1 MPLNAS
7 GTISLAG
14 TTTGQS
20 IALELSRSA
29 TGTISL
35 NDTDVRNL
43 AGVGTPN
50 TTISLSTFYGKAAGT
65 DPGGAVNP
73 ALVTSAAGLF
83 ITARSGYHNENPYY
97 LPTGSTF
104 SQGGYND
111 INFTVGN
118 GQLLSYLWRGY
129 FLAPADGT
137 YRFQTTSDDGS
148 YVWLG
153 STVDGIRSQS
163 IVDNGG
169 NHAPQTRTSGNYIL
183 TGGFFYPIKILY
195 GNSGGAG
202 SIVFRFNVNGGAFT
216 NNGTG
221 YYFYNTLTNG
231 Y

>member
-1 MPLNAS
+1 MALNAS

-14 TTTGQS
+14 TVAGQS

-29 TGTISL
+29 TATISL

-50 TTISLSTFYGKAAGT
+50 TAISLSTFYGKAAGI

-73 ALVTSAAGLF
+73 ALVTYADGLF
-83 ITARSGYHNENPYY
+83 ITARSGYHNENRNY

-104 SQGGYND
+104 SQGGYLD
-111 INFTVGN
+111 INFAIPTVA
-118 GQLLSYLWRGY
+118 LSYLWRGY
-129 FLAPADGT
+129 FFAPSSGT

-153 STVDGIRSQS
+153 SNVEGFTSQA
-163 IVDNGG
+163 IVNNGG
-169 NHAPQTRTSGNYIL
+169 LHAPRTITSANYSL

-195 GNSGGAG
+195 GNNGVTG
-202 SIVFRFNVNGGAFT
+202 SILFQFNVNGGAFT

-221 YYFYNTLTNG
+221 YYYYNTLTEA

>member
-1 MPLNAS
+1 MALNAS

-14 TTTGQS
+14 TTAGQS
-20 IALELSRSA
+20 IALELGQSA

-35 NDTDVRNL
+35 NDTNVRNL
-43 AGVGTPN
+43 AGVGTPAS
-50 TTISLSTFYGKAAGT
+50 TISLSNFYGKSLGV

-73 ALVTSAAGLF
+73 ALVTYAAGLY
-83 ITARSGYHNENPYY
+83 ITARVNYHNENPYY

-111 INFTVGN
+111 INFTVGS
-118 GQLLSYLWRGY
+118 GTLLSYLWSGY
-129 FLAPADGT
+129 FFAPSTGT
-137 YRFQTTSDDGS
+137 YQFQTTSDDGS

-153 STVDGIRSQS
+153 ANVNGSTAQS
-163 IVDNGG
+163 IVNNGG
-169 NHAPQTRTSGNYIL
+169 NHGPITRTSVSQSL
-183 TGGFFYPIKILY
+183 TGGFFYPIKLLY

-202 SIVFRFNVNGGAFT
+202 SIVMRFNVNGGAFT

>member
-1 MPLNAS
+1 MPLAAS
-7 GTISLAG
+7 GTLSLAG

-20 IALELSRSA
+20 IALELSKSA
-29 TGTISL
+29 TATISL
-35 NDTDVRNL
+35 NDTDVRAL
-43 AGVGTPN
+43 AGITTPAS
-50 TTISLSTFYGKAAGT
+50 TISISNFYGKAAGI

-73 ALVTSAAGLF
+73 ALVTYAAGLF
-83 ITARSGYHNENPYY
+83 ITARVNYHNENPYY

-104 SQGGYND
+104 SGGNYND
-111 INFTVGN
+111 INFSVSSGTLV
-118 GQLLSYLWRGY
+118 SYLWSGY
-129 FLAPADGT
+129 FFAPATGT

-153 STVDGIRSQS
+153 ANVNGNASQS
-163 IVDNGG
+163 IVNNGG
-169 NHAPQTRTSGNYIL
+169 NHGSITITSVSYTL

-202 SIVFRFNVNGGAFT
+202 VITFRFNVNGGAFT
-216 NNGTG
+216 NNGSG

>member
-1 MPLNAS
+1 MALNAS

-14 TTTGQS
+14 TTAGQS
-20 IALELSRSA
+20 IALELSKSA

-35 NDTDVRNL
+35 NDTDVRAL
-43 AGVGTPN
+43 AGVTTPASA
-50 TTISLSTFYGKAAGT
+50 ISISNFYGKAAGIN
-65 DPGGAVNP
+65 PGGAVNP
-73 ALVTSAAGLF
+73 ALVTYAAGLY
-83 ITARSGYHNENPYY
+83 ITAKVNYHNENPYY

-111 INFTVGN
+111 INFTVSS
-118 GQLLSYLWRGY
+118 GQLLSYLWSGY
-129 FLAPADGT
+129 FYAPADGT
-137 YRFQTTSDDGS
+137 YRFQTSSDDGS

-153 STVDGIRSQS
+153 TNVNGNAAQS
-163 IVDNGG
+163 IVNNGG
-169 NHAPQTRTSGNYIL
+169 NHGVVTISSGNYSL
-183 TGGFFYPIKILY
+183 TAGFFYPIKILY